1 MLAYSRP
8 QFRIGGCSSEIHLLE
23 RMKNC
28 SNQSDQLSA
37 CRTTGDNVE
46 RVLQVGLE
54 SQRWGW
60 QLDYE

>member
-1 MLAYSRP
+1 MVRRG
-8 QFRIGGCSSEIHLLE
+8 Q
-23 RMKNC
+23 
-28 SNQSDQLSA
+28 SA

-54 SQRWGW
+54 SQKWGW